1 MFVQNDVWLM
11 FVLFWLFGMAMS
23 SFTCCVS
30 VFLQTSQ
37 SASNAGLG
45 IVLVSDWRQAGAK
58 RCFHDIY
65 EGRTTRTRQS
75 TTLLYL
81 QAKVVAKHSAV
92 HGPESP

>member
-23 SFTCCVS
+23 SFTCCIS

-45 IVLVSDWRQAGAK
+45 VVLVSRQKQTGA
-58 RCFHDIY
+58 
-65 EGRTTRTRQS
+65 EAAS
-75 TTLLYL
+75 TTDKYT
-81 QAKVVAKHSAV
+81 
-92 HGPESP
+92 GT